1 MKDIVRMLQNNGLIF
16 DNEDFQ
22 CTVKTLAD
30 FYEVGIEAIKTIIKR
45 NRSMFEDEYL
55 VFYPKDIEF
64 KRMVDAEKISR
75 YTSTISVFSLIGI
88 LHLSFYIRNKT
99 SLSIQYWLLNN
110 KLNLYNLLNSK
121 SCYNDKIFVKKYEKE
136 LGFLLNKI
144 FSKNHIIESQYRVDN
159 YKIDFVIDNK
169 IAVECDEYDHVYYDK
184 YKEKI
189 RERCI
194 TDKGFILLR
203 YNTKRNNML
212 EFIGEVCEQL
222 AKG

>member
-1 MKDIVRMLQNNGLIF
+1 MKDIVIMLQNNGLVF

-22 CTVKTLAD
+22 CTVKTLSD

-169 IAVECDEYDHVYYDK
+169 IAVECDENDHIYYDE
-184 YKEKI
+184 YKEET

-194 TDKGFILLR
+194 IDKGFILLR

>member
-1 MKDIVRMLQNNGLIF
+1 M
-16 DNEDFQ
+16 
-22 CTVKTLAD
+22 
-30 FYEVGIEAIKTIIKR
+30 
-45 NRSMFEDEYL
+45 
-55 VFYPKDIEF
+55 
-64 KRMVDAEKISR
+64 
-75 YTSTISVFSLIGI
+75 
-88 LHLSFYIRNKT
+88 
-99 SLSIQYWLLNN
+99 
-110 KLNLYNLLNSK
+110 YNLLNSK

-136 LGFLLNKI
+136 LVFLLNKI

-169 IAVECDEYDHVYYDK
+169 IAVECDENDHVYYDE

-212 EFIGEVCEQL
+212 EFIGELCEQL

>member
-1 MKDIVRMLQNNGLIF
+1 
-16 DNEDFQ
+16 
-22 CTVKTLAD
+22 
-30 FYEVGIEAIKTIIKR
+30 
-45 NRSMFEDEYL
+45 
-55 VFYPKDIEF
+55 
-64 KRMVDAEKISR
+64 MVDAEKISR
-75 YTSTISVFSLIGI
+75 YTSAISVFSLIGI

-169 IAVECDEYDHVYYDK
+169 IAVECDENDHVYYDE